1 MLSMALLMLPIIP
14 ATVLLLLWKILL
26 KIRVILTR
34 TVGLEALVMLAV
46 EEASLTL
53 TVVTLTSGPLQ
64 VTVAVTHWNSINF
77 KSLQCLV

>member
-14 ATVLLLLWKILL
+14 ATVLLLLRKIIL

-64 VTVAVTHWNSINF
+64 VTVAVTHWNSFNF
-77 KSLQCLV
+77 KSL

>member
-64 VTVAVTHWNSINF
+64 VAVAVTH
-77 KSLQCLV
+77 

>member
-53 TVVTLTSGPLQ
+53 TVVTLTSGPL
-64 VTVAVTHWNSINF
+64 
-77 KSLQCLV
+77 

>member
-14 ATVLLLLWKILL
+14 ATVLLLLRKIIL

-64 VTVAVTHWNSINF
+64 IAVAVTHWNSFNF
-77 KSLQCLV
+77 KSL

>member
-14 ATVLLLLWKILL
+14 ATVLLLLRNKILL

-64 VTVAVTHWNSINF
+64 VTVAVTH
-77 KSLQCLV
+77 

>member
-14 ATVLLLLWKILL
+14 ATVLLLLRNKILL

-46 EEASLTL
+46 EEASLAL

-64 VTVAVTHWNSINF
+64 VTVAVTH
-77 KSLQCLV
+77 

>member
-64 VTVAVTHWNSINF
+64 VTVAVTHWNSFNF
-77 KSLQCLV
+77 KSL

>member
-14 ATVLLLLWKILL
+14 ATVLLLLRTKILL

-64 VTVAVTHWNSINF
+64 VTVAVTHWNSFNF
-77 KSLQCLV
+77 KSL

>member
-14 ATVLLLLWKILL
+14 ATVLLLLRKILL

-64 VTVAVTHWNSINF
+64 VAVAVTHWN
-77 KSLQCLV
+77 

>member
-14 ATVLLLLWKILL
+14 ATVLLLMRKILL

-64 VTVAVTHWNSINF
+64 VAMAVTHW
-77 KSLQCLV
+77 K

>member
-14 ATVLLLLWKILL
+14 ATVLLLLRTKILL

-64 VTVAVTHWNSINF
+64 VTVAVTDCN
-77 KSLQCLV
+77 

>member
-14 ATVLLLLWKILL
+14 ETVSLLLRTKILL

-64 VTVAVTHWNSINF
+64 VTVAVTHWN
-77 KSLQCLV
+77 

>member
-46 EEASLTL
+46 EEASLAL

-64 VTVAVTHWNSINF
+64 VTVAVTHW
-77 KSLQCLV
+77 K

>member
-14 ATVLLLLWKILL
+14 ATVLLLLRKIIL

-64 VTVAVTHWNSINF
+64 VTVAVTHW
-77 KSLQCLV
+77 K

>member
-14 ATVLLLLWKILL
+14 ATVLLLLRKILL

-64 VTVAVTHWNSINF
+64 IAVAVTHWN
-77 KSLQCLV
+77 

>member
-14 ATVLLLLWKILL
+14 ATVLLLLRNKILL

-64 VTVAVTHWNSINF
+64 VAMAVTHW
-77 KSLQCLV
+77 K